1 MCKEN
6 CENCSCENDFKNDI
20 NLISV
25 EEREDGSM
33 IVTMDLSEEM
43 KNLLIEKG
51 FNAILKE
58 SIENS

>member
-1 MCKEN
+1 MCKED
-6 CENCSCENDFKNDI
+6 CENDFKNDI

-58 SIENS
+58 YIENS